1 MRVRYRGPV
10 FLRDAAPAAWLG
22 LLLLLGA
29 RLPAQEPGAAG
40 SAGTGPAVSG
50 LLSGITERDALYA
63 REEFRIGVQAYNRF
77 AFNEAILSFE
87 RALSFRPG
95 EPLLLDWLG
104 RAYYRSGMEDIA
116 LRQWQAAVDAY
127 TRADAGD
134 TLVLAGR
141 IETVRNRR
149 SFLPRSGGDDRYVEA
164 GRFSGRYDQV
174 VAFKQPS
181 AVLALEDGSAW
192 VVAYG
197 SNEILRIDV
206 NGLIR
211 ERRRGPINGFDR
223 PYDIVRGLDGRLYL
237 SEYRGGRVSVLSDQG
252 EWLFYIGSKGLGPGQ
267 LVGPQ
272 NLAVDEAG
280 YLYVV
285 DYGNR
290 RISKFDPDGT
300 FIHSFG
306 TREPGFSGFLSPTG
320 IAAAG
325 GRVFVADYIAKQ
337 IYSFD
342 GNGLYLGVLVREGLR
357 GPESLRLFPDGRL
370 LVSDTNRIL
379 LVDINSAVV
388 TELGAAGNARVRI
401 IGAEADR
408 NGNILAANFGA
419 DEVLVM
425 TPIDDMASGLFVQID
440 RVVADNF
447 PLVTLDIQVQDRR
460 RRPIVGLE
468 GRNFLLSEEG
478 RAVREQNFLFA
489 GYRTLAGDV
498 SVLME
503 RSPAAAALGDDL
515 GTAIRDIGASAGR
528 IVSVVAAAE
537 QPYRETAVPDT
548 AAAPAVTRLLVE
560 AARGNAAAYSPRWRF
575 DLGLRLAATDLL
587 GAAKKRAVVFVG
599 TGRLGELAF
608 EQYGLSE
615 LAAYLANNGIVFYAV
630 ILGENPV
637 DRDIEYLCAETGG
650 QVLPLYRPEGIG
662 YALESLKLSPS
673 GSYTLN
679 FRSLLPTDF
688 GRAYLPVEAE
698 VYLLERSGRDST
710 GYFPPME

>member
-1 MRVRYRGPV
+1 
-10 FLRDAAPAAWLG
+10 
-22 LLLLLGA
+22 
-29 RLPAQEPGAAG
+29 
-40 SAGTGPAVSG
+40 
-50 LLSGITERDALYA
+50 
-63 REEFRIGVQAYNRF
+63 
-77 AFNEAILSFE
+77 
-87 RALSFRPG
+87 
-95 EPLLLDWLG
+95 
-104 RAYYRSGMEDIA
+104 MEDIA
-116 LRQWQAAVDAY
+116 LRQWRAAVDAY
-127 TRADAGD
+127 TRMGAGD
-134 TLVLAGR
+134 TLVLNSR
-141 IETVRNRR
+141 IETVGNRR

-164 GRFSGRYDQV
+164 GRFPGRYDQV
-174 VAFKQPS
+174 TAFRQPS
-181 AVLALEDGSAW
+181 AVLPLEDGSAW

-206 NGLIR
+206 NGIIR
-211 ERRRGPINGFDR
+211 ERRRGPVNGFDR

-237 SEYRGGRVSVLSDQG
+237 SEYRGGRISVLSDQG

-267 LVGPQ
+267 LAGPQ

-285 DYGNR
+285 EYGNQ

-306 TREPGFSGFLSPTG
+306 AREAGFPGFLSPTG
-320 IAAAG
+320 IAAAA
-325 GRVFVADYIAKQ
+325 GRVFAADNVAKE

-342 GNGLYLGVLVREGLR
+342 GNGAYLGVLVREGLR

-370 LVSDTNRIL
+370 LVADTNRIL
-379 LVDINSAVV
+379 LVDTNSAVV
-388 TELGAAGNARVRI
+388 TELGAAGNDRVRI
-401 IGAEADR
+401 TGAGADQ

-440 RVVADNF
+440 RVVADSF

-478 RAVREQNFLFA
+478 RAVSGQNFLYA
-489 GYRTLAGDV
+489 GYRALAGDV

-503 RSPAAAALGDDL
+503 RSPAAAARRDDL
-515 GTAIRDIGASAGR
+515 ETAIRDISTSAGR

-537 QPYRETAVPDT
+537 QPYRENIGTVPDT
-548 AAAPAVTRLLVE
+548 AAVPAVTRFLAE
-560 AARGNAAAYSPRWRF
+560 AARGSDAAYSPRWRF

-587 GAAKKRAVVFVG
+587 GAAKKRAVVFVT
-599 TGRLGELAF
+599 TGSLGELAF

-615 LAAYLANNGIVFYAV
+615 LAAYLANNGIVFHAV
-630 ILGENPV
+630 ILGGNPV
-637 DRDIEYLCAETGG
+637 DRDIEYLCGETGG

-662 YALESLKLSPS
+662 YALESLKLTPS

-679 FRSLLPTDF
+679 YRSLLPTDF